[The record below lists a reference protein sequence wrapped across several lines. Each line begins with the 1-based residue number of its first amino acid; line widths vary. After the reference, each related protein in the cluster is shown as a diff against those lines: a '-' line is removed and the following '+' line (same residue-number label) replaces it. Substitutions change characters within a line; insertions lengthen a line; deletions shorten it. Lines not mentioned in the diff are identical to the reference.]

1 MSVLILLIIGIALI
15 FINIKAI
22 KKENNVENFE
32 DKFKNAE
39 NNIKNY
45 DVEIGKLRK
54 DFAET
59 VLELQEEIEVLK
71 EKIVQLEKV
80 KNITKKNE
88 LVYDNKNV
96 HKNID
101 VLLDEDSR
109 KENKNVEDTTETS
122 EVKDIKV
129 VKVKEMMDKGY
140 SVDEI
145 SKELNIGKGEVLLIQ
160 KLYIK

>member
-22 KKENNVENFE
+22 KKENKVENFE
-32 DKFKNAE
+32 DNFKNAE
-39 NNIKNY
+39 SNIKNY

-88 LVYDNKNV
+88 LVYDNKN
-96 HKNID
+96 ID
-101 VLLDEDSR
+101 VLVGEDSR
-109 KENKNVEDTTETS
+109 KENKNVEDAA
-122 EVKDIKV
+122 EVSDSKDKKV
-129 VKVKEMMDKGY
+129 VKVKEMMDRGY

>member
-88 LVYDNKNV
+88 LVYDNKKV

-109 KENKNVEDTTETS
+109 KENKNVEDAA
-122 EVKDIKV
+122 EVSDSKDIKV
-129 VKVKEMMDKGY
+129 VKVKEMIDKGY